1 MGVAAKASDV
11 RVDQFFTGTEA
22 RFDRWRSLLQ
32 AARAWEGAASQQ
44 RPESEKYQADVS
56 VSLAELRHWEDF
68 FAYPGQ
74 ALLRTLDE
82 RIASVDA
89 VGTARLVQSLS
100 TALLTHSYRSNLADW
115 EGEEQSPIG
124 LSERVP
130 GASEETALHRPYF
143 EVLVVSPARP
153 AAWSELAKELR
164 KLRRPQDKFIYEPV
178 FVGSFEDGV
187 LATILNGS
195 LEAVMIYEGIPFASS
210 HHNPVL
216 REVLTSHLAA
226 SGIGTNS
233 VQYGLALARGLK
245 QLRPEL
251 DIYFLSDREV
261 EKVAG
266 DTSAACVRRV
276 FYQVEEPLE
285 LHLSILD
292 GIADRYDTPY
302 FDNLQKY
309 AQRPMGTF
317 HALPVARGKSI
328 FKSNWIRDMGKFY
341 GLNLFLAE
349 SSATTGGL
357 DSLLEPT
364 GNIKVAQEKA
374 ARAFGADHVFFVTNG
389 TSTSN
394 KMVEQALLAPGDI
407 MLVDRN
413 CHKSHHY
420 GAVISGALPL
430 YVEAYPLTQ
439 YSMYGA
445 VPLRTIKKALL
456 DLKAEGKLDR
466 ARLLVLTNCTFD
478 GHIYNVE
485 RVMEECLA
493 IKPDLIFLWDEAWFG
508 FARWSP
514 FYRRRTAMGAAAILE
529 SKFKDPTYRAA
540 YKEQEKNLGADLDP
554 KAKNLLETRLLANP
568 DKVRL
573 RVYQTNSTHKSMSC
587 LRQGSM
593 VLVKDPDFH
602 TVEEQ
607 FHEAIFT
614 HASTSPNLQI
624 IASLDV
630 ARRQMELEG
639 YELVNRAIQLA
650 LDVRREV
657 NSHPLISKYFRV
669 LGADDMIPAEF
680 RNSGFVDYLT
690 PGANWATAV
699 KALKEDEFALD
710 ATRLTLVCGS
720 AGFDGTQFKNLLAAD
735 YDIQL
740 NKTSRNSVLLQT
752 NINNT
757 RSDIAQLIKVLVEI
771 SQGIEKKLADGGTK
785 GKEAFASRVKSLMTD
800 VPNLPNFSSFYSR
813 FRENPSSMTS
823 EGDMRSAFFGAYRE
837 EQCEHL
843 KLSSPEIDKR
853 LKEGPELVSAN
864 FVIPYPPGFP
874 IMVPGQV
881 INTETIEFMRKL
893 DVKEIHGF
901 NAALGL
907 KLLNPATMKLSKV
920 ASKSAP
926 DLSGDTKRKA
936 ARSATGD

>member
-1 MGVAAKASDV
+1 MSTAAKVQTA
-11 RVDQFFTGTEA
+11 RMDQFFTVAEA
-22 RFDRWRSLLQ
+22 RFDRWRALLQ
-32 AARAWEGAASQQ
+32 AARAWESSTNQPQAGREAQQ
-44 RPESEKYQADVS
+44 EAVS
-56 VSLAELRHWEDF
+56 KSFEELRQWEDF
-68 FAYPGQ
+68 FAYPGHS
-74 ALLRTLDE
+74 LLKSLEE
-82 RIASVDA
+82 RINSGDA
-89 VGTARLVQSLS
+89 TGTARLAQSIS
-100 TALLTHSYRSNLADW
+100 AALLTHSYRSSVADW
-115 EGEEQSPIG
+115 ESEEPTLINFG
-124 LSERVP
+124 ERVP
-130 GASEETALHRPYF
+130 GATEETAPYRPYF
-143 EVLVVSPARP
+143 EVLFVSPARP
-153 AAWSELAKELR
+153 ASWPELAQELR
-164 KLRRPQDKFIYEPV
+164 KLRRPQDKFVYEPV
-178 FVGSFEDGV
+178 FVGSFEDAV
-187 LATILNGS
+187 LGAILNGS
-195 LEAVMIYEGIPFASS
+195 FEAAVIYEGIPFAST
-210 HHNPVL
+210 HNNPVL
-216 REVLTSHLAA
+216 REFLTSRLSA
-226 SGIGTNS
+226 SGIGTDS
-233 VQYGLALARGLK
+233 GQMSLALAQGLK

-251 DIYFLSDREV
+251 DIFFLSDRQV

-266 DTSAACVRRV
+266 DAGAECIRRV

-309 AQRPMGTF
+309 AQRPIGTF

-364 GNIKVAQEKA
+364 GNIKIAQQKA
-374 ARAFGADHVFFVTNG
+374 ARAFGADHAFFVTNG

-407 MLVDRN
+407 VLVDRN

-420 GAVISGALPL
+420 GAVISGAFPL

-478 GHIYNVE
+478 GQIYNVE

-514 FYRRRTAMGAAAILE
+514 FYRRRTAMGAAANLE
-529 SKFKDPTYRAA
+529 RKFKDPAYRAA
-540 YKEQEKNLGADLDP
+540 YKAQEKKLGADLNPSD
-554 KAKNLLETRLLANP
+554 KALLETRLLANP

-573 RVYQTNSTHKSMSC
+573 RVYQTHSTHKSMSC

-639 YELVNRAIQLA
+639 YEMVNRAIQLA
-650 LDVRREV
+650 LDIRREV
-657 NSHPLISKYFRV
+657 NTHPLVSKYFRV
-669 LGADDMIPAEF
+669 LGADEMIPGEF

-690 PGANWATAV
+690 PGTNWATAV
-699 KALKEDEFALD
+699 KALTEDEFALD
-710 ATRLTLVCGS
+710 VTRLTLVCGS
-720 AGFDGTQFKNLLAAD
+720 AGFDGTQFKTLLAAE

-757 RSDIAQLIKVLVEI
+757 RSDIAHLIKVLVEI
-771 SQGIEKKLADGGTK
+771 SQGIEKKLQEGGAAVQK
-785 GKEAFASRVKSLMTD
+785 SFAARVKSLMTD
-800 VPNLPNFSSFYSR
+800 VPDLPNFSRFFDT
-813 FRENPSSMTS
+813 FRENPASKTS

-843 KLSSPEIDKR
+843 KLFSPEIDKR
-853 LKEGPELVSAN
+853 LKDGPELVSAN

-881 INTETIEFMRKL
+881 INAETIEFMRKL

-901 NAALGL
+901 DAALGL
-907 KLLNPATMKLSKV
+907 KLLNPSFLHAAKKPGNGRGEEAKNV
-920 ASKSAP
+920 KRKSARA
-926 DLSGDTKRKA
+926 S
-936 ARSATGD
+936 ARG